1 MGGISIWQLIII
13 VIIFAVFILPVFM
26 ALFSKKASGGNKIM
40 WVASSVFFAWLGY
53 LAVYFLVIRKATI
66 DNSAQ

>member
-1 MGGISIWQLIII
+1 MDGISIWQLIII
-13 VIIFAVFILPVFM
+13 VIMIAVFILPVFM
-26 ALFSKKASGGNKIM
+26 ALFTKKASGGNKVI

-53 LAVYFLVIRKATI
+53 LVVYFLVIRKTAI